1 MIRSASSSGKMQN
14 ISARENNFK
23 DMTLQE
29 QINADVITAM
39 KAKNEASLRALRA
52 LKSALLIAAT
62 ADGANGKISDEEA
75 VKIFQKLSKQRKE
88 SMEIFL
94 KNGRAELAEKEK
106 EELDVIEK
114 YLPQQM
120 NEAEIKSILENLV
133 KEAGATSGA
142 DFGKVMPL
150 AMKALAGKADGK
162 IISSVL
168 KSILG

>member
-1 MIRSASSSGKMQN
+1 
-14 ISARENNFK
+14 
-23 DMTLQE
+23 MTLQE
-29 QINADVITAM
+29 QINADIITAM
-39 KAKNEASLRALRA
+39 KARNEAGLRALRA

-62 ADGANGKISDEEA
+62 ADGANGTISDEDA
-75 VKIFQKLSKQRKE
+75 IKIFQKLSKQRKE

-94 KNGRAELAEKEK
+94 KNDRAELAEKEK

-120 NEAEIKSILENLV
+120 GETEIKSILENLV

-150 AMKALAGKADGK
+150 AMKALSGKADGK
-162 IISSVL
+162 IISAIL

>member
-1 MIRSASSSGKMQN
+1 
-14 ISARENNFK
+14 
-23 DMTLQE
+23 MTLQE
-29 QINADVITAM
+29 QINADIITAM
-39 KAKNEASLRALRA
+39 KARNEAGLRALRA
-52 LKSALLIAAT
+52 LKSALLIAST
-62 ADGANGKISDEEA
+62 ADGAGEKISDEEA
-75 VKIFQKLSKQRKE
+75 IKIFQKLSKQRKE

-94 KNGRAELAEKEK
+94 KNDRAELAEKEK
-106 EELDVIEK
+106 EEIDVIEK

-120 NEAEIKSILENLV
+120 SETEIKSILENLV

-162 IISSVL
+162 IISAIL

>member
-1 MIRSASSSGKMQN
+1 
-14 ISARENNFK
+14 
-23 DMTLQE
+23 MTLQE
-29 QINADVITAM
+29 QINADIITAM
-39 KAKNEASLRALRA
+39 KARNEAGLRALRA

-62 ADGANGKISDEEA
+62 ADGANGTISDEDA
-75 VKIFQKLSKQRKE
+75 IKIFQKLSKQRKE

-120 NEAEIKSILENLV
+120 GEAEIKSILENLV

-150 AMKALAGKADGK
+150 AMKALSGKADGK
-162 IISSVL
+162 IISAVL

>member
-1 MIRSASSSGKMQN
+1 
-14 ISARENNFK
+14 
-23 DMTLQE
+23 MTLQE
-29 QINADVITAM
+29 QINADIITAM
-39 KAKNEASLRALRA
+39 KAKQEAELRALRA

-62 ADGANGKISDEEA
+62 ADGAGDKISDEEA
-75 VKIFQKLSKQRKE
+75 IKIFQKLSKQRKE

-94 KNGRAELAEKEK
+94 KNNRAELAEKEK

-120 NEAEIKSILENLV
+120 SEAEIKSILENLV

-162 IISSVL
+162 IISTVL